1 MRWWIPL
8 AALGSV
14 VIVILVVSVVLLSV
28 QDVSKYKDFITRKAS
43 EKTGR
48 ELVIAGDFD
57 LSISFSPSIFA
68 DDVSFQNAEWGS
80 EPEML
85 KLGHVEAEV
94 ALFPMLFGDI
104 KINRLIM
111 EDLDLLVETNAESVG
126 NWEFGERKDAE
137 HHDEDE
143 EYGGDGGTLPVIDEM
158 RIDNALMRFQA
169 ASLVSVKC

>member
-14 VIVILVVSVVLLSV
+14 VIVILVVGVVLLSV

-57 LSISFSPSIFA
+57 LSISFSPSIVA

-111 EDLDLLVETNAESVG
+111 EDLDLLVETNAEGVG
-126 NWEFGERKDAE
+126 NWDFGERKDAE
-137 HHDEDE
+137 HHDEDK
-143 EYGGDGGTLPVIDEM
+143 EYGGDGGALPVIDEM